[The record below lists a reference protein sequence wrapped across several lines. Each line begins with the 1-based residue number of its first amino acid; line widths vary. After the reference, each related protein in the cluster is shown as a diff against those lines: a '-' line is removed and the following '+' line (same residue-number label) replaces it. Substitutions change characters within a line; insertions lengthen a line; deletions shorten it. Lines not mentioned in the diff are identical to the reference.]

1 MTQAWKNF
9 AKATHKIETQY
20 APLFYKINVN
30 YRSSLITDIHTYGI
44 TQARNN
50 LAGNAVIL
58 PVAPLLQSLYKKAGL
73 MGAKMQY
80 TELKQ
85 AVRQGKKP
93 KSQKAG
99 VLPEMSYKAGF
110 GINEQWIA
118 DVLNYLKI
126 NLLNLA
132 QNISETM
139 RSDAL
144 KIFNEGVADGWS
156 VDQMVKALK
165 ETGLMQRRA
174 RVIARTETV
183 RAANV
188 GHQIGAKSLPYE
200 MNKKWIAAKDH
211 RTRHSHKQVNGQVT
225 DEQATFKV
233 PVYKGLKP
241 TGAFDNMQA
250 PGDPTAS
257 AANTINCRCRVIYEP
272 KLDEQGEYI
281 PRSRHT
287 ATIIPLRSVQ
297 PLPASQIAAALA
309 KELKAAIRIGV
320 QP

>member
-20 APLFYKINVN
+20 APQFYKINVN
-30 YRSSLITDIHTYGI
+30 YRVLLIQDIHTYGI

-73 MGAKMQY
+73 MGARMQY

-85 AVRQGKKP
+85 AIREGKK
-93 KSQKAG
+93 SHAVAMQT
-99 VLPEMSYKAGF
+99 KAGF

-126 NLLNLA
+126 NLLQLA
-132 QNISETM
+132 QAITETM

-144 KIFNEGVADGWS
+144 KIFNEAIENGWS
-156 VDQMVKALK
+156 IDQMVKALK

-200 MNKKWIAAKDH
+200 MNKKWVAAKDH